1 MGQRDQRENVAGLPI
16 LPVTTSP
23 VARTGDTS
31 FGTTMPPSTPR
42 PTIRSATPDD
52 AAALAE
58 LGRRTFTDAFGADN
72 AAHDL
77 AMFLDATYG
86 EALQR
91 QELASPALTY
101 FLAEHDGVLV
111 AFALLRRDRPSRY
124 VDDPTAV
131 EMQRLY
137 VDCAWHGTGLAQA
150 LMAHCLHHATAGGA
164 GALFLGV
171 WERNARA
178 LRFYAAQ
185 RFEPVG
191 RQVFLVG
198 SDPQTDIVMRRRLPR

>member
-1 MGQRDQRENVAGLPI
+1 MPPDCLSGQSQGGLPRTPATLSSSTMTSCPP
-16 LPVTTSP
+16 LPP
-23 VARTGDTS
+23 I
-31 FGTTMPPSTPR
+31 R
-42 PTIRSATPDD
+42 PATPDD
-52 AAALAE
+52 AAALAD
-58 LGRRTFTDAFGADN
+58 LGRRTFTDAFRADN
-72 AAHDL
+72 TADDL
-77 AMFLDATYG
+77 ATFLDATYG
-86 EALQR
+86 ESLQR

-101 FLAEHDGVLV
+101 FLAEHDGVPV
-111 AFALLRRDRPSRY
+111 AFALLRRDRPSPY

-137 VDCAWHGTGLAQA
+137 VDRAWHGTGLAQA
-150 LMAHCLHHATAGGA
+150 LMNHCLHDATAGGA

-191 RQVFLVG
+191 RQVFMVG